1 MLWIIVAI
9 LLGISLLTW
18 IFLIFSLIQEN
29 RYATLFIDML
39 PFYQPLNFFS
49 LLSVIASSYLIL
61 YIYEWSP
68 PQWIAPLVLSIG
80 LILNLS
86 LIYPFRKWSNYYRLN
101 VYADFLDELKKEQY
115 SVKGF
120 SKYEQDSQLDKDK
133 IHVFLRHDVDLSLN
147 RLLKMIKLEIEK
159 DIASISFFRLH
170 SEKYV
175 FEEAIPIIQ
184 YLQSEGFEIG
194 FHYEVLSQ
202 TKGNTEEALSL
213 FTKELNELRETV
225 PVKVVSH
232 HGDKYSNQKI
242 WPLVDKAKLDVWS
255 AYDMKRDIYITDTGG
270 KNMIKHTGF
279 HILDKLKEA
288 KPGDVVQILIHAD
301 WWY

>member
-9 LLGISLLTW
+9 LLGLSLLTW
-18 IFLIFSLIQEN
+18 IFLIYSLFQEY

-39 PFYQPLNFFS
+39 PFYQPLNFFA
-49 LLSVIASSYLIL
+49 LLSVVVSSYLIL

-86 LIYPFRKWSNYYRLN
+86 LIYFFRKWSNCYKLS

-115 SVKGF
+115 SVKRF
-120 SKYEQDSQLDKDK
+120 SEFNQTPQLDKNK

-147 RLLKMIKLEIEK
+147 RLLNIIKIEK
-159 DIASISFFRLH
+159 EKNISSTLFFRLH
-170 SEKYV
+170 SEKYI
-175 FEEAIPIIQ
+175 FEKSIPIIQ
-184 YLQSEGFEIG
+184 YLHSEGFEIG

-202 TKGNTEEALSL
+202 TEGNTEEALVL
-213 FTKELNELRETV
+213 FTKELNKLREYT
-225 PVKVVSH
+225 PIKVVSP

-242 WPLVDKAKLDVWS
+242 WSLVDKAKLDVWS
-255 AYDMKRDIYITDTGG
+255 TYDMKRDIYITDAGG
-270 KNMIKHTGF
+270 KNMFKQHGS
-279 HILDKLKEA
+279 HIFDKLKEA
-288 KPGDVVQILIHAD
+288 KLGDVVQILIHAD

>member
-1 MLWIIVAI
+1 
-9 LLGISLLTW
+9 
-18 IFLIFSLIQEN
+18 
-29 RYATLFIDML
+29 
-39 PFYQPLNFFS
+39 
-49 LLSVIASSYLIL
+49 
-61 YIYEWSP
+61 
-68 PQWIAPLVLSIG
+68 VLSIG

-86 LIYPFRKWSNYYRLN
+86 LIYPFRRWSNSYRLS
-101 VYADFLDELKKEQY
+101 VYSDFLDELKKEKY
-115 SVKGF
+115 SVKSF
-120 SKYEQDSQLDKDK
+120 SEYDLTSQLDKNK

-147 RLLKMIKLEIEK
+147 RFLNIIKLEIKKE
-159 DIASISFFRLH
+159 ITSTSFFRLH

-175 FEEAIPIIQ
+175 FEKAIPIIQ
-184 YLQSEGFEIG
+184 YLQAEGFEIG
-194 FHYEVLSQ
+194 YHYEVLSQ

-232 HGDKYSNQKI
+232 HGDKYSNQQI

-270 KNMIKHTGF
+270 KNMIKHPGF
-279 HILDKLKEA
+279 HIFDKLKEA
-288 KPGDVVQILIHAD
+288 KPGDVVQILVHAD